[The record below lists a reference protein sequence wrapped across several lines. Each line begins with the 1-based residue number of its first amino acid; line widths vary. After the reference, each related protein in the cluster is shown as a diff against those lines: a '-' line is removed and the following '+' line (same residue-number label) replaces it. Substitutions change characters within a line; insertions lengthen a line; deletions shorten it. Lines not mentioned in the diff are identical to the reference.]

1 MAKSESKKKQATK
14 VTADSADATG
24 ETSNSDGLFVRLY
37 RKFEKEIKFV
47 LTGGLNTVFD
57 FVIFNVLKSVI
68 GVDATIS
75 NIISTSICI
84 AISFYLN
91 SKFVWKTTKSVRETA
106 PGFLV
111 VSLFSAWVVQS
122 IAINAVLGIWGDSA
136 LISAIAK
143 LCGSACGM
151 ASNYF
156 GYKVIFSVDF
166 KKYLRKLKK

>member
-1 MAKSESKKKQATK
+1 MAKSDSDKKT
-14 VTADSADATG
+14 TEPE
-24 ETSNSDGLFVRLY
+24 ETSKANVFAKLY
-37 RKFEKEIKFV
+37 KKFEKEIKFV

-57 FVIFNVLKSVI
+57 FVIFNLFKSVF
-68 GVDATIS
+68 GVDATLS

-106 PGFLV
+106 PGFLI

-122 IAINAVLGIWGDSA
+122 LAINAVIGVWGDNA
-136 LISAIAK
+136 IVSAIAK

-151 ASNYF
+151 VSNYF

-166 KKYLRKLKK
+166 KKYLSKLKKQK